1 MKQLLKRLLLFLTG
15 SSFVYL
21 TALLFDYVL
30 YPLVIYNTGLTKGFV
45 IMIFL
50 SFLSCILMFFIY
62 DYLKKDFLAIEYSKD
77 KLDSLIANNKG
88 SKFRKALIWL
98 LHRSRIILF
107 VFLSVYDPFIA
118 TVFMRKGAYQYN
130 GLSKRDWGILTL
142 SLFIGNGI
150 WAVTVFT
157 GLSLFE
163 YLIEICNLT

>member
-1 MKQLLKRLLLFLTG
+1 MKLFLKRLLLFLTG

-30 YPLVIYNTGLTKGFV
+30 YPFVIFEAGLSKGFV

-50 SFLSCILMFFIY
+50 SFISCVLMFYIY
-62 DYLKKDFLAIEYSKD
+62 DYLKKDFLAIEYSKE
-77 KLDSLIANNKG
+77 KLELLITNNQG
-88 SKFRKALIWL
+88 SRLKKVLVCIL
-98 LHRSRIILF
+98 KRSKIVLF

-118 TVFMRKGAYQYN
+118 TVFMRKGSYQYN
-130 GLSKRDWGILTL
+130 SLKARDWKILTL

-157 GLSLFE
+157 GLSLFQFV
-163 YLIEICNLT
+163 LKICGFS